1 MADLVTSL
9 PALEPGD
16 RLLCGPGPS
25 NVHPDVLAAM
35 QLPMNGHLDPDF
47 WDILLDLVE
56 GLRALWRQGQGL
68 TICLS
73 SSGNSAMEA
82 GFMNLVEPGDKVLS
96 TKWGFFGSRL
106 NDFAHRIG
114 ADVVELSADLGQI
127 VSVDRIMETLA
138 ANPDTKIVTV
148 VHAETS
154 TGAEFPLEEL
164 ATAMKAGGSEALL
177 YVDCVT
183 SLGGQQVEA
192 EAWGV
197 DFAYSCSQK
206 ALGCPPGIAPI
217 ALSDRGM
224 ELVRSH
230 KTPVPYYYDIEE
242 LAKYWVDRPIAY
254 HHTMPILQYYAL
266 YTGIR
271 LALNEGM
278 ENRWARHADAGRY
291 FQQEITSRGFELLAD
306 PDHQLVELTAIKVP
320 EGVDGKE
327 VQGRFLRE
335 FDLEVGGGLG
345 PTAPP
350 IWRVGLMG
358 VNANRETADTGARRV
373 RRRPAALARHG
384 RTDRPRRRSGRGQ
397 VRPPGTMP
405 PDPSWQEALR
415 WLTRHGCT
423 AANWRCPARTCAR
436 WRRRRAS
443 APTWCSSTSR
453 TRSHPTTRSRRA
465 PT

>member
-1 MADLVTSL
+1 MRTTRQLSITLPNEMAD
-9 PALEPGD
+9 ALRERVQSGEYASESEVI
-16 RLLCGPGPS
+16 R
-25 NVHPDVLAAM
+25 
-35 QLPMNGHLDPDF
+35 
-47 WDILLDLVE
+47 E
-56 GLRALWRQGQGL
+56 GLRALWRQRQGL

-82 GFMNLVEPGDKVLS
+82 GLLNLVEPGDKLLS

-114 ADVVELSADLGQI
+114 ADVVELSADLGKI
-127 VSVDRIMETLA
+127 VSVDEIMQTLA
-138 ANPDTKIVTV
+138 ANPDTKVVTV

-164 ATAMKAGGSEALL
+164 ARAMQAAGSEALL

-192 EAWGV
+192 EAWGI

-217 ALSDRGM
+217 ALSDRAM
-224 ELVRSH
+224 DQVRAH
-230 KTPVPYYYDIEE
+230 KTPVPYYYDVEE
-242 LAKYWVDRPIAY
+242 LAKYWIDRPIAY

-358 VNANRETADTGARRV
+358 VNANRETADKV
-373 RRRPAALARHG
+373 LAAFDAVV
-384 RTDRPRRRSGRGQ
+384 PR
-397 VRPPGTMP
+397 
-405 PDPSWQEALR
+405 
-415 WLTRHGCT
+415 
-423 AANWRCPARTCAR
+423 
-436 WRRRRAS
+436 
-443 APTWCSSTSR
+443 
-453 TRSHPTTRSRRA
+453 
-465 PT
+465 